1 MIFDAHGDI
10 LTDIEQ
16 KLSLGQDS
24 FKEFHLPKYLEADVM
39 GSIFV
44 NYTDP
49 YSVSQSHNFVN
60 ITNTA
65 FAYFKRIEYVNIVK
79 HDLDFKLGKLNVV
92 LGIEGAKPL
101 KDLAAV
107 KKMYD
112 LGYRH
117 IGLTWNERNQF
128 ACGIEG
134 IGGLTELG
142 EEVVRF
148 ANKNG
153 MILDYAHL
161 NFQSFQDAA
170 SISTKPILFSHGNV
184 KKLCDHPRNLDD
196 FQLSLIKESDGV
208 VGICAIKSFLTKN
221 EVATIDDFVDH
232 IRYIKHK
239 IGIRHVGLG
248 MDFCYYLDNLEE
260 NDVIGLEGM
269 DRVTGLKDK
278 LRDAGFTSSEIEDV
292 LYKNMLRVV
301 KANLKVE
308 ESNEV

>member
-16 KLSLGQDS
+16 KARFGKDV
-24 FKEFHLPKYLEADVM
+24 FRDYHLPMYNGSDVM

-49 YSVSQSHNFVN
+49 NSVSQKFTFNN
-60 ITNTA
+60 ITNYA
-65 FAYFKRIEYVNIVK
+65 VEYMNNLDIINVVK
-79 HDLDFKLGKLNVV
+79 HDLDFKLGKINVI

-101 KDLAAV
+101 ASLKEVEA
-107 KKMYD
+107 MYN

-128 ACGIEG
+128 ACGVSG

-142 EEVVRF
+142 EETVKWC
-148 ANKNG
+148 NQNG
-153 MILDYAHL
+153 MIIDYAHL
-161 NFQSFQDAA
+161 NFQSFQDVA

-184 KKLCDHPRNLDD
+184 KGLCDHPRNLDD
-196 FQLSLIKESDGV
+196 FQLNLIKESDGV
-208 VGICAIKSFLTKN
+208 IGICAIKPFLTK
-221 EVATIDDFVDH
+221 EPVATIDDFIDH
-232 IRYIKHK
+232 IKYVKYK

-248 MDFCYYLDNLEE
+248 MDFCHYLDDIAE

-269 DRVTGLKDK
+269 DKVVNLKDK

-292 LYKNMLRVV
+292 LFKNMLRVV
-301 KANLKVE
+301 KANLKK
-308 ESNEV
+308 